1 VPERPLSADDA
12 AELKRLYVA
21 LPEAIRRAG
30 QILKESGALDER
42 YAAQDAEVAQMIA
55 RINELMSR

>member
-1 VPERPLSADDA
+1 MPERPLSAEDA

-30 QILKESGALDER
+30 EILKLSGALDER
-42 YAAQDAEVAQMIA
+42 YAVEDAKVAQIIA
-55 RINELMSR
+55 RINELMS